1 MGQASRPLH
10 SVIWL
15 MAHGSWIKAN
25 DSRPMAKVN
34 GSCVTAQLSRPAQ
47 VKVLEKV
54 KSEAAGSWD
63 VPNPMATR
71 SSLDDSRLGAEVK
84 WAKACG
90 SRPLAKCN
98 GPRVTDLGHG

>member
-1 MGQASRPLH
+1 
-10 SVIWL
+10 
-15 MAHGSWIKAN
+15 
-25 DSRPMAKVN
+25 
-34 GSCVTAQLSRPAQ
+34 
-47 VKVLEKV
+47 
-54 KSEAAGSWD
+54 
-63 VPNPMATR
+63 MATR